1 MMNRPTVLFVDPDA
15 QRFAF
20 VVDHLRSRGVSLLVA
35 KDLSG
40 AATPLPA
47 AAVAVLGLAETNGHR
62 AELVRAWRHTDS
74 QMVLICGVEPDPEAE
89 AEIVAAGA
97 DEIVGRPY
105 SPAQLESAVRLG
117 LETRRLREEVRRL
130 QLLGAARQS
139 FEGLV
144 GGSEPALSLYRLL
157 EQVACNDEPA
167 LIHGEPGVEVAAV
180 VEAIH
185 ARSERC
191 QAPIH
196 CLAGEAATPGEI
208 ARLATPEGPGPPQA
222 GTLWI
227 DGVHRLGLEAQS
239 ALFEQTGNYG
249 LLGAWRVVASTE
261 RDLLEMAHEGLF
273 LRALYYRINVLPI
286 RIPPLRE
293 RIEDL
298 PLLAADRLRRLA
310 GGRSTPKRLS
320 FHALLALVTHP
331 WPGNVAELEA
341 TLQKA
346 AERAAGD
353 EIELEDLPEEIVL
366 QTTAAP
372 SKTASGRSLRTAK
385 QDFEQQYFRTL
396 LSHTRGNMS
405 MASKI
410 SKVGRPYLYKKIREH
425 ALNPEDFRAA

>member
-1 MMNRPTVLFVDPDA
+1 MNRPTVLFVDPDA
-15 QRFAF
+15 QRFAL
-20 VVDHLRSRGVSLLVA
+20 VVDHLRSRGVSLLVV
-35 KDLSG
+35 KDPNG
-40 AATPLPA
+40 APTPLPTA
-47 AAVAVLGLAETNGHR
+47 AAAVLGLAGTNGRR
-62 AELVRAWRHTDS
+62 ADLVRAWRRADS
-74 QMVLICGVEPDPEAE
+74 QLVLICGVEPNPEAE

-130 QLLGAARQS
+130 QTLGAARQS

-167 LIHGEPGVEVAAV
+167 LILAEPGVEVAAV

-185 ARSERC
+185 ARSERR
-191 QAPIH
+191 QGPIH
-196 CLAGEAATPGEI
+196 RLAGEAATPGEL
-208 ARLATPEGPGPPQA
+208 ARLAAPDGPGLPQA

-227 DGVHRLGLEAQS
+227 EGVHRLGLEAQS
-239 ALFEQTGNYG
+239 ALFEQTGHYG
-249 LLGAWRVVASTE
+249 LLGAWRLVASTE

-273 LRALYYRINVLPI
+273 QRALYYRINVLPI

-310 GGRSTPKRLS
+310 NGRSTPKRLS
-320 FHALLALVTHP
+320 FHALLALVAHP

-341 TLQKA
+341 ALQTA
-346 AERAAGD
+346 AEQAAGD
-353 EIELEDLPEEIVL
+353 EINLENLPNNIAAQSAA
-366 QTTAAP
+366 QTRG
-372 SKTASGRSLRTAK
+372 SASSRSLRTAK
-385 QDFEQQYFRTL
+385 QDFELHYFRTL